1 MCPIGG
7 FMTRYV
13 LLVGSVVTLLL
24 LYSSAEAE
32 TVPITPVKY
41 QSSLRVGID
50 VDWAKTPKGRAAAQR
65 VHKAGINVPKL
76 FKARGF
82 DHVRIRIKES
92 VLDQRKSKITGM
104 RLINEIKVL
113 VDDSLKAG
121 ITPILAYRLD
131 AYKNDPTS
139 DAKLADAV
147 AWWRTVAQTF
157 KGYPYAL
164 AYDLVIEPAKK
175 IKKHTDRLN
184 LYYQKATEAI
194 RRIDP
199 KRIVIVAANK
209 ISNPYELKNLI
220 VPKPTTYMMAEWHF
234 YAAGSKRDNPK
245 KQWTSGTAFEKN
257 LITDKIQA
265 AKSWSAQTGIPTWV
279 GAWMPNNYNKKGTRE
294 RRTEDGAPDGGDHT
308 ETEQLAFAAFMS
320 RSLQQTGIPFAINS
334 DTKYFDREH
343 NSWYPSRK
351 KLLDVILKRYQ

>member
-1 MCPIGG
+1 
-7 FMTRYV
+7 MTKYTIFIR
-13 LLVGSVVTLLL
+13 LAIAMAFF
-24 LYSSAEAE
+24 YSSAEAG
-32 TVPITPVKY
+32 TAPIIPTSY

-65 VHKAGINVPKL
+65 SRKAGINVPKL

-104 RLINEIKVL
+104 RLIDEIKAL

-147 AWWRTVAQTF
+147 AWWRMVAQTF
-157 KGYPYAL
+157 KDYPYTL

-175 IKKHTDRLN
+175 IKKHNDRLN

-209 ISNPYELKNLI
+209 ISNPYELNHLI

-234 YAAGSKRDNPK
+234 YAAGPKRANPK
-245 KQWTSGTAFEKN
+245 KQWTGGTAFEKK
-257 LITDKIQA
+257 LITDKIHA
-265 AKSWSAQTGIPTWV
+265 AKSWSTRTGIPTWV
-279 GAWMPNNYNKKGTRE
+279 GAWMPNNYNKKGTRS
-294 RRTEDGAPDGGDHT
+294 RRATDGAPDGGDHT
-308 ETEQLAFAAFMS
+308 EAEQLAFASFMS
-320 RSLQQTGIPFAINS
+320 RSLQQAGIPFAINS

-343 NSWYPSRK
+343 NIWYPSRK
-351 KLLDVILKRYQ
+351 KLLDTILKRYQ

>member
-1 MCPIGG
+1 MMRYLLSIVPIAAL
-7 FMTRYV
+7 FI
-13 LLVGSVVTLLL
+13 

-32 TVPITPVKY
+32 NVSIAPKSY

-65 VHKAGINVPKL
+65 SHKAGISVPKL
-76 FKARGF
+76 FKERGF
-82 DHVRIRIKES
+82 DHVRIRVKES
-92 VLDQRKSKITGM
+92 VLSLAKSKITGM
-104 RLINEIKVL
+104 RLIDEIKVL

-131 AYKNDPTS
+131 AFKNDPTN

-157 KGYPYAL
+157 KGYPYTL

-175 IKKHTDRLN
+175 IKKYTDRLN

-199 KRIVIVAANK
+199 KRIVIIAANK

-234 YAAGSKRDNPK
+234 YAAGPKRDNPR
-245 KQWTSGTAFEKN
+245 KQWTSGTAFEKK
-257 LITDKIQA
+257 LIMDKIQA
-265 AKSWSAQTGIPTWV
+265 AKSWSVQTGIPTWV
-279 GAWMPNNYNKKGTRE
+279 GAWMPNNYNKKGTRD
-294 RRTEDGAPDGGDHT
+294 RRTTDGAPDGGDHT
-308 ETEQLAFAAFMS
+308 EAEQLAFAAFMS
-320 RSLQQTGIPFAINS
+320 RSLQQAGIPFAINS

-343 NSWYPSRK
+343 NSWYLSRK
-351 KLLDVILKRYQ
+351 KLLDVILQRYP